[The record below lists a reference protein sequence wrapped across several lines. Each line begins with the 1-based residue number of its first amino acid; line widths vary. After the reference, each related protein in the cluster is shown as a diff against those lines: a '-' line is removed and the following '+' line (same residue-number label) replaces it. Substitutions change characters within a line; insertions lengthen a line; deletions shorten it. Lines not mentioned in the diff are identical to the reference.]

1 MILALLVGATSFG
14 VACEKKEAS
23 SESAKADAGP
33 RSDKYVTADSKLTKA
48 LQAAASSAPPADNGP
63 PAAGVFSPGAADQ
76 RHPRG
81 APTQVEV
88 ISDGAEP
95 RVSLG
100 NGSDAGPAALTS
112 SMGPL
117 LLEVGLQMGPRVAL
131 PTVDL
136 AVVLGP
142 SKGPGGE
149 VDGLL
154 GEVKQATP
162 AKEQMGQLPPEAE
175 REIATLTGT
184 QVVMRVTGDGRE
196 SDAGFRL
203 AKAAPADLDRF
214 GELASQVLVLA
225 SVPQPP
231 RPVGVGAQ
239 WIAETRMAWSG
250 MDVLAY
256 RAFRVK
262 SIDGNRVTL
271 SLDVKAYAAKADTEL
286 QGVPK
291 GATLEQ
297 FDGQAQGELE
307 VVRGEVLAR
316 RIELDER
323 VVMVFRA
330 ASAGPSQPAPT
341 GPEGNVM
348 TAQLGGRAR
357 MARGEDLRAAPRRRG
372 DARERRELPAG
383 Q

>member
-1 MILALLVGATSFG
+1 MILALLVGVTSFG
-14 VACEKKEAS
+14 VGCEKKEPS
-23 SESAKADAGP
+23 SESAKGDAGP
-33 RSDKYVTADSKLTKA
+33 RSDKYVTADYKLTKA
-48 LQAAASSAPPADNGP
+48 LQAAASAAPSTDNGP
-63 PAAGVFSPGAADQ
+63 PTAGVFSAGAADQ

-81 APTQVEV
+81 APTKVEV

-95 RVSLG
+95 RISLG
-100 NGSDAGPAALTS
+100 GGPEGGAAGLASSLGPA
-112 SMGPL
+112 

-136 AVVLGP
+136 AIVLGA
-142 SKGPGGE
+142 SKGANGD
-149 VDGLL
+149 VDGLF

-162 AKEQMGQLPPEAE
+162 AKEQMGQLLPEAE
-175 REIATLTGT
+175 RQIATLTGT
-184 QVVMRVTGDGRE
+184 QVLVRVTADGRE

-203 AKAAPADLDRF
+203 GKAALADLDRF
-214 GELASQVLVLA
+214 GELASEVLVLA
-225 SVPQPP
+225 TVPQPT
-231 RPVGVGAQ
+231 RSVGVGAQ

-250 MDVLAY
+250 IDVLAY

-262 SIDGNRVTL
+262 SVDGSRLTL
-271 SLDVKAYAAKADTEL
+271 TLDVKAYAATSNTEV

-297 FDGQAQGELE
+297 FDAQAQGELE

-316 RIELDER
+316 TVELDQR

-330 ASAGPSQPAPT
+330 AGAGSPQSAPGS
-341 GPEGNVM
+341 PEENVM

-357 MARGEDLRAAPRRRG
+357 MVRGEDLRATHRRRG
-372 DARERRELPAG
+372 DARELR
-383 Q
+383 